1 MRDYIA
7 MMTYAIPMHCQG
19 FQWHL
24 KKAALYQKGLKYSFI
39 PPIIGGMKEYFYLG
53 GMSVADPDF
62 QLTGGPSHLDREIR
76 GGLALKKI
84 FFSPSGLI
92 LV

>member
-1 MRDYIA
+1 MASEER
-7 MMTYAIPMHCQG
+7 
-19 FQWHL
+19 
-24 KKAALYQKGLKYSFI
+24 S
-39 PPIIGGMKEYFYLG
+39 IISKRFRRLFHSPNLG